1 MIPGRIFRFF
11 LEHCLHQTQI
21 NAKGKPELR
30 GIAQCCLRC
39 CLDGSTRWVQY
50 ASHNAYVLLSVHDL
64 PFCEGARQA
73 FELTMRNIGR
83 VSLLTA
89 GERLLLTLAKLA
101 VACVSTAGA
110 ALMMSAG
117 SLGPMDNPNGA
128 LLLCFCVCF
137 CVADAFIGV
146 FDAAVETIF
155 LCYLVDHEENDGD
168 VRPHYASPALLKYMG
183 KHRPSY
189 RIPDEE
195 EEAAITADAAA
206 DEFGG
211 GDGSRSG
218 SSGSLAASTASTS
231 AF

>member
-1 MIPGRIFRFF
+1 M
-11 LEHCLHQTQI
+11 H
-21 NAKGKPELR
+21 AKR
-30 GIAQCCLRC
+30 
-39 CLDGSTRWVQY
+39 
-50 ASHNAYVLLSVHDL
+50 
-64 PFCEGARQA
+64 
-73 FELTMRNIGR
+73 
-83 VSLLTA
+83 A
-89 GERLLLTLAKLA
+89 G
-101 VACVSTAGA
+101 ACVSTAGA

-155 LCYLVDHEENDGD
+155 LCYLVDHEEHDGD

-211 GDGSRSG
+211 GAGSRSG

>member
-1 MIPGRIFRFF
+1 MLA
-11 LEHCLHQTQI
+11 LEMLM
-21 NAKGKPELR
+21 
-30 GIAQCCLRC
+30 
-39 CLDGSTRWVQY
+39 LDR
-50 ASHNAYVLLSVHDL
+50 
-64 PFCEGARQA
+64 
-73 FELTMRNIGR
+73 
-83 VSLLTA
+83 
-89 GERLLLTLAKLA
+89 LTLAKLA